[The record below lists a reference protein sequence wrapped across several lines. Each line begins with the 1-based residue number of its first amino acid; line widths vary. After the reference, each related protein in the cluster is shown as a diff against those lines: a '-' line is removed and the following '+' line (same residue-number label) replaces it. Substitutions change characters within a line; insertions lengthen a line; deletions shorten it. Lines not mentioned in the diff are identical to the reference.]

1 MRLKLL
7 LAYDGTGFS
16 GWQIQE
22 KPQPPPTVQG
32 TLEAALARLAGVP
45 VRVFGSG
52 RTDAG
57 VHAHGQVAHCDVPE
71 RSGRG
76 GRPGSAGR
84 PGFDWRHGLNAV
96 LPPSVRVL
104 AAEAAPPNFDAR
116 RDAVAKTYVYQF
128 WREGRFVPP
137 ALAPFVWACGPL
149 DESRMRAALA
159 AFVGERDFASLRNAG
174 SETRGSVRRI
184 FAATLDAQPPQE
196 FYPPHAPLLRLTVT
210 ANGFLKQMVRNMAG
224 ILAACGRGKLAPE
237 AVPAMLAACERAA
250 VPAPTAP
257 PQGLALAR
265 VDYGAGADPSAGR

>member
-1 MRLKLL
+1 MRLRLL

-22 KPQPPPTVQG
+22 KPLPPPTVQG
-32 TLEAALARLAGVP
+32 ALEAALARIAGAR
-45 VRVFGSG
+45 VRVYGSG

-57 VHAHGQVAHCDVPE
+57 VHAHGQVAHCDVPD
-71 RSGRG
+71 
-76 GRPGSAGR
+76 R

-96 LPPSVRVL
+96 LPPAVRVL
-104 AAEAAPPNFDAR
+104 AAQEAPPDFDAR
-116 RDAVAKTYVYQF
+116 RDAVSKTYVYQF

-137 ALAPFVWACGPL
+137 GLAPFVWASGPL
-149 DESRMRAALA
+149 DEGRMRAALP

-174 SETRGSVRRI
+174 SDTPGSVRHV
-184 FAATLDAQPPQE
+184 FAASLTAQLPQE

-237 AVPAMLAACERAA
+237 AVPGLLAARRRAA

-257 PQGLALAR
+257 PQGLALAS
-265 VDYGAGADPSAGR
+265 VDYGPGVG

>member
-1 MRLKLL
+1 MRLRLL

-22 KPQPPPTVQG
+22 KPEPPPTVQG
-32 TLEAALARLAGVP
+32 TLEAALARIAGCP

-57 VHAHGQVAHCDVPE
+57 VHAHGQVAHCDVP
-71 RSGRG
+71 
-76 GRPGSAGR
+76 GR

-96 LPPSVRVL
+96 LPPPVRVL
-104 AAEAAPPNFDAR
+104 DAAEAAPDFDAR
-116 RDAVAKTYVYQF
+116 RDAVSKTYVYQF

-137 ALAPFVWACGPL
+137 GLAPFVWACGPL
-149 DESRMRAALA
+149 DEGRMRAALP

-174 SETRGSVRRI
+174 SDTRGSVRHV
-184 FAATLDAQPPQE
+184 FAATLEAQPPQE

-237 AVPAMLAACERAA
+237 AVPGLLAACERAA
-250 VPAPTAP
+250 VPSPTAP

-265 VDYGAGADPSAGR
+265 VDYGRPGSGAAGH

>member
-22 KPQPPPTVQG
+22 KPTPPPTVQG
-32 TLEAALARLAGVP
+32 ALEAALARLTGAR

-52 RTDAG
+52 RTDTG

-71 RSGRG
+71 GPV
-76 GRPGSAGR
+76 RPGR

-96 LPPSVRVL
+96 LPPAVRVL
-104 AAEAAPPNFDAR
+104 AAEEAAPDFDAR
-116 RDAVAKTYVYQF
+116 RDAISKTYVYQF

-137 ALAPFVWACGPL
+137 GLAPFVWACGQL
-149 DESRMRAALA
+149 DEGRMRAALP

-174 SETRGSVRRI
+174 SDTRGSVRHV
-184 FAATLDAQPPQE
+184 FAASLDEHPPQE
-196 FYPPHAPLLRLTVT
+196 FYPPHVPLLRLTVT

-224 ILAACGRGKLAPE
+224 ILATCGRGKLTPE
-237 AVPAMLAACERAA
+237 AVPGLLAACDRAA

-265 VDYGAGADPSAGR
+265 VDYAPAAPARD

>member
-7 LAYDGTGFS
+7 LAYDGTGYS

-22 KPQPPPTVQG
+22 KPDPPPTVQG
-32 TLEAALARLAGVP
+32 ELEAALARIAGAP

-71 RSGRG
+71 R
-76 GRPGSAGR
+76 

-96 LPPSVRVL
+96 LPGTVRVL
-104 AAEAAPPNFDAR
+104 AADEAAPDFDAR
-116 RDAVAKTYVYQF
+116 RDAVSKTYVYQF

-137 ALAPFVWACGPL
+137 GLAPFVWACGPL
-149 DESRMRAALA
+149 DEAPMRAALP
-159 AFVGERDFASLRNAG
+159 AFLGERDFGSLRNAG
-174 SETRGSVRRI
+174 SDTRGSVRRI
-184 FAATLDAQPPQE
+184 FSASLEVFAPEE
-196 FYPPHAPLLRLTVT
+196 FYPPHVPLLRLSVT
-210 ANGFLKQMVRNMAG
+210 ASGFLKQMVRNMAG
-224 ILAACGRGKLAPE
+224 ILSACGRGRLAPE
-237 AVPAMLAACERAA
+237 AVPGLLAARERAA

-265 VDYGAGADPSAGR
+265 VDYRAPAAPTVPGRA